1 MRKTTSRISAC
12 AWARRA
18 RRIALV
24 RRAFLCAHQ
33 LSQIGRYLNRGLGS
47 YWHACYAW
55 TRLLPGSSLHHN
67 RFNVSQGVARCS
79 HLSRCAKPASRSL
92 RLPLPRCLP
101 LRPGVSSP
109 TSTSAPALPWPRA
122 ATAAVMAAVTEA
134 VTEGNGG
141 GKGGGNNDT
150 SSDTAGSGK

>member
-12 AWARRA
+12 AWTRRA

-67 RFNVSQGVARCS
+67 RLHVSQGVDRCS
-79 HLSRCAKPASRSL
+79 HLSRCAQPASRS
-92 RLPLPRCLP
+92 RLEEALVGKKCVTQ
-101 LRPGVSSP
+101 GSYWW
-109 TSTSAPALPWPRA
+109 APHQ
-122 ATAAVMAAVTEA
+122 
-134 VTEGNGG
+134 
-141 GKGGGNNDT
+141 
-150 SSDTAGSGK
+150 